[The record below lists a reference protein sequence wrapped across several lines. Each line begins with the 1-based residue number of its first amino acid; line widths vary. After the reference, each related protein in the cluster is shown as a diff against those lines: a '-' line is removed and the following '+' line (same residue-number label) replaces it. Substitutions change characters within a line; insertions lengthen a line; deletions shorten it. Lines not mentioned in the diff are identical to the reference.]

1 MKRTIFT
8 DEHQLF
14 REGFQQFVQKE
25 MVPNNDRWEAEGI
38 ISRDI
43 FEKAGENGFLGID
56 LPEEYGG
63 SGVKDYRFNQ
73 IMGEEFDLA
82 GVAAAGSGLGLHNDI
97 CIPYFKEY
105 CNDDQKKRWMPGL
118 TDGSLITAIAMSEP
132 GTGSDLASI
141 TTTAVK
147 DGETYI
153 LNGAKTFISN
163 GINSDLVI
171 VAAKTDLQAGHRG
184 ISLLIVE
191 REMQGFERGRNLEK
205 IGRHS
210 QDTAELFF
218 TDVRVPAEN
227 LLGEENKGFYYMMF
241 NLPQERLNIA
251 ISAVAGTQYAFD
263 LTLEYVKE
271 RQAFGQPIGSFQ
283 NTRFKMAEI
292 ATELELTWAFID
304 KCVLAHNL
312 KNLTADEA
320 AMAKWWATELQK
332 RAIDQCLQFFGGYG
346 YMDEYPI
353 SRLWRDGRVQ
363 SIYGGTTEIMKEIV
377 KILAM
382 RLRSMNKEI
391 TKH

>member
-1 MKRTIFT
+1 MERTIFES
-8 DEHQLF
+8 EHHLF
-14 REGFQQFVQKE
+14 RESFRQFVDKE
-25 MVPNNDRWEAEGI
+25 IVPNNQIWEQKGVIDR
-38 ISRDI
+38 SL
-43 FEKAGENGFLGID
+43 FEIAGSNGFLGID
-56 LPEEYGG
+56 IPQEFGG
-63 SGVKDYRFNQ
+63 GGIADYRFNQ
-73 IMGEEFDLA
+73 IMQEEFDMA
-82 GVAAAGSGLGLHNDI
+82 GVAAAASGLGLHNDI
-97 CIPYFKEY
+97 CIPYFLEF
-105 CNDDQKKRWMPGL
+105 CSDEQRDRWLPGL
-118 TDGSLITAIAMSEP
+118 VSGQYITAIAMSEP
-132 GTGSDLASI
+132 GTGSDLAAIS
-141 TTTAVK
+141 TTATK
-147 DGETYI
+147 DGDSFV

-163 GINSDLVI
+163 GIISDLVI
-171 VAAKTDLQAGHRG
+171 VAAKTNPEAGHRG
-184 ISLLIVE
+184 VSLLVVE
-191 REMQGFERGRNLEK
+191 RGMEGFERGRNLDK
-205 IGRHS
+205 VGRHS

-377 KILAM
+377 GRGLG
-382 RLRSMNKEI
+382 L
-391 TKH
+391 

>member
-132 GTGSDLASI
+132 GTGSDLGSI

-218 TDVRVPAEN
+218 TDVRVPITN

-241 NLPQERLNIA
+241 NLAQERLNIA
-251 ISAVAGTQYAFD
+251 VSAVAGTQYAFN
-263 LTLEYVKE
+263 LTLDYVKE
-271 RQAFGQPIGSFQ
+271 RQAFGQPIGKFQ

-292 ATELELTWAFID
+292 ATELEFAWAFID
-304 KCVLAHNL
+304 KCSMALNDGE
-312 KNLTADEA
+312 LTAEEA
-320 AMAKWWATELQK
+320 AMAKWWTTELQK
-332 RAIDQCLQFFGGYG
+332 RAIDECLQFHGGYG

-363 SIYGGTTEIMKEIV
+363 SIYGGTTEIMKEI
-377 KILAM
+377 IGRNLG
-382 RLRSMNKEI
+382 L
-391 TKH
+391 

>member
-1 MKRTIFT
+1 MERTIFES
-8 DEHQLF
+8 EHHLF
-14 REGFQQFVQKE
+14 RESFRQFVDKE
-25 MVPNNDRWEAEGI
+25 IVPNNQTWEEKGVIDR
-38 ISRDI
+38 SL
-43 FEKAGENGFLGID
+43 FEIAGSNGFLGID
-56 LPEEYGG
+56 IPQEFGG
-63 SGVKDYRFNQ
+63 GGIADYRFNQ
-73 IMGEEFDLA
+73 IMQEEFDMA
-82 GVAAAGSGLGLHNDI
+82 GVAAAASGLGLHNDI
-97 CIPYFKEY
+97 CIPYFLEF
-105 CNDDQKKRWMPGL
+105 CSVEQRERWLPGL
-118 TDGSLITAIAMSEP
+118 TSGQYITAIAMSEP
-132 GTGSDLASI
+132 GTGSDLAAIS
-141 TTTAVK
+141 TTATK
-147 DGETYI
+147 DGDSFV

-163 GINSDLVI
+163 GIISDLVI
-171 VAAKTDLQAGHRG
+171 VAAKTNPEAGHRG
-184 ISLLIVE
+184 VSLLVVE
-191 REMQGFERGRNLEK
+191 RGMEGFERGRNLDK
-205 IGRHS
+205 VGRHS

-227 LLGEENKGFYYMMF
+227 LLGEANKGFYYMMF
-241 NLPQERLNIA
+241 ILPQERLNIA

-377 KILAM
+377 GRGLG
-382 RLRSMNKEI
+382 L
-391 TKH
+391 

>member
-1 MKRTIFT
+1 MERTIFES
-8 DEHQLF
+8 EHHLF
-14 REGFQQFVQKE
+14 RESFRQFVDKE
-25 MVPNNDRWEAEGI
+25 IVPNNQAWEEKGIVDR
-38 ISRDI
+38 SL
-43 FEKAGENGFLGID
+43 FEIAGSNGFLGVDI
-56 LPEEYGG
+56 PQEFGG
-63 SGVKDYRFNQ
+63 GGIADYRFNQ
-73 IMGEEFDLA
+73 IMQEEFDMA
-82 GVAAAGSGLGLHNDI
+82 GVAAAASGLGLHNDI
-97 CIPYFKEY
+97 CIPYFLEF
-105 CNDDQKKRWMPGL
+105 CSDQQRERWLPGL
-118 TDGSLITAIAMSEP
+118 VSGQYITAIAMSEP
-132 GTGSDLASI
+132 GTGSDLAAIS
-141 TTTAVK
+141 TTATK
-147 DGETYI
+147 DGDSFV

-163 GINSDLVI
+163 GIISDLVI
-171 VAAKTDLQAGHRG
+171 VAAKTNPEVGHRG
-184 ISLLIVE
+184 VSLLVVE
-191 REMQGFERGRNLEK
+191 RGMEGFERGRNLDK
-205 IGRHS
+205 VGRHS

-377 KILAM
+377 GRGLG
-382 RLRSMNKEI
+382 L
-391 TKH
+391 

>member
-218 TDVRVPAEN
+218 TDVRVPITN

-241 NLPQERLNIA
+241 NLAQERLNIA
-251 ISAVAGTQYAFD
+251 VSAVAGTQYAFN
-263 LTLEYVKE
+263 LTLDYVKE
-271 RQAFGQPIGSFQ
+271 RQAFGQPIGKFQ

-292 ATELELTWAFID
+292 ATELEFAWAFID
-304 KCVLAHNL
+304 KCSMALNDGE
-312 KNLTADEA
+312 LTAEEA
-320 AMAKWWATELQK
+320 AMAKWWTTELQK
-332 RAIDQCLQFFGGYG
+332 RAIDECLQFHGGYG

-363 SIYGGTTEIMKEIV
+363 NIYGGTTEIMKEI
-377 KILAM
+377 IGRNLG
-382 RLRSMNKEI
+382 L
-391 TKH
+391 

>member
-1 MKRTIFT
+1 MERTIFES
-8 DEHQLF
+8 EHHLF
-14 REGFQQFVQKE
+14 RESFRQFVDKE
-25 MVPNNDRWEAEGI
+25 IVPNNQTWEEKGVIDR
-38 ISRDI
+38 SL
-43 FEKAGENGFLGID
+43 FEIAGSNGFLGID
-56 LPEEYGG
+56 IPQEFGG
-63 SGVKDYRFNQ
+63 GGISDYRFNQ
-73 IMGEEFDLA
+73 IMQEEFDMA
-82 GVAAAGSGLGLHNDI
+82 GVAAAASGLGLHNDI
-97 CIPYFKEY
+97 CIPYFLEF
-105 CNDDQKKRWMPGL
+105 CSDEQRERWLPGL
-118 TDGSLITAIAMSEP
+118 VSGQYITAIAMSEP
-132 GTGSDLASI
+132 GTGSDLAAIS
-141 TTTAVK
+141 TTATK
-147 DGETYI
+147 DGDSFV

-163 GINSDLVI
+163 GIISDLVI
-171 VAAKTDLQAGHRG
+171 VAAKTNPEAGHRG
-184 ISLLIVE
+184 VSLLVVE
-191 REMQGFERGRNLEK
+191 RGMEGFERGRNLDK
-205 IGRHS
+205 VGRHS

-377 KILAM
+377 GRGLG
-382 RLRSMNKEI
+382 L
-391 TKH
+391 

>member
-1 MKRTIFT
+1 MERTIFES
-8 DEHQLF
+8 EHHLF
-14 REGFQQFVQKE
+14 RESFRQFVDKE
-25 MVPNNDRWEAEGI
+25 IVPNNQAWEEKGIVDR
-38 ISRDI
+38 SL
-43 FEKAGENGFLGID
+43 FEIAGSNGFLGVDI
-56 LPEEYGG
+56 PQEFGG
-63 SGVKDYRFNQ
+63 GGIADYRFNQ
-73 IMGEEFDLA
+73 IMQEEFDMA
-82 GVAAAGSGLGLHNDI
+82 GVAAAASGLGLHNDI
-97 CIPYFKEY
+97 CIPYFLEF
-105 CNDDQKKRWMPGL
+105 CSEEQRARWLPGL
-118 TDGSLITAIAMSEP
+118 TSGQYITAIAMSEP

-141 TTTAVK
+141 ATTATK
-147 DGETYI
+147 DGDSFV

-163 GINSDLVI
+163 GIISDLVI
-171 VAAKTDLQAGHRG
+171 VAAKTNPEAGHRG
-184 ISLLIVE
+184 VSLLVVE
-191 REMQGFERGRNLEK
+191 RGMEGFERGRNLDK
-205 IGRHS
+205 VGRHS

-292 ATELELTWAFID
+292 STELELAWAFID

-320 AMAKWWATELQK
+320 AMAKWWTTELQK

-346 YMDEYPI
+346 YMEEYPI

-377 KILAM
+377 GRGLG
-382 RLRSMNKEI
+382 L
-391 TKH
+391 

>member
-1 MKRTIFT
+1 MERTIFES
-8 DEHQLF
+8 EHHLF
-14 REGFQQFVQKE
+14 RESFRQFVDKE
-25 MVPNNDRWEAEGI
+25 IVPNNQAWEEKGIVDR
-38 ISRDI
+38 SL
-43 FEKAGENGFLGID
+43 FEIAGSNGFLGVDI
-56 LPEEYGG
+56 PQEFGG
-63 SGVKDYRFNQ
+63 GGIADYRFNQ
-73 IMGEEFDLA
+73 IMQEEFDMA
-82 GVAAAGSGLGLHNDI
+82 GVAAAASGLGLHNDI
-97 CIPYFKEY
+97 CIPYFLEF
-105 CNDDQKKRWMPGL
+105 CSEEQRARWLPGL
-118 TDGSLITAIAMSEP
+118 TSGQYITAIAMSEP

-141 TTTAVK
+141 ATTATK
-147 DGETYI
+147 DGDSFV

-163 GINSDLVI
+163 GIISDLVI
-171 VAAKTDLQAGHRG
+171 VAAKTNPEAGHRG
-184 ISLLIVE
+184 VSLLVVE
-191 REMQGFERGRNLEK
+191 RDMEGFERGRNLDK
-205 IGRHS
+205 VGRHS

-292 ATELELTWAFID
+292 ATELELAWAFID

-320 AMAKWWATELQK
+320 AMAKWWTTELQK

-346 YMDEYPI
+346 YMEEYPI

-377 KILAM
+377 GRGLG
-382 RLRSMNKEI
+382 L
-391 TKH
+391 

>member
-1 MKRTIFT
+1 MERTIFES
-8 DEHQLF
+8 EHHLF
-14 REGFQQFVQKE
+14 RESFRQFVDKE
-25 MVPNNDRWEAEGI
+25 IVPNNQTWEERGVIDR
-38 ISRDI
+38 SL
-43 FEKAGENGFLGID
+43 FEIAGSNGFLGID
-56 LPEEYGG
+56 VPQEFGG
-63 SGVKDYRFNQ
+63 GGIADYRFNQ
-73 IMGEEFDLA
+73 IMQEEFDMA
-82 GVAAAGSGLGLHNDI
+82 GVAAAASGLGLHNDI
-97 CIPYFKEY
+97 CIPYFLEF
-105 CNDDQKKRWMPGL
+105 CSDEQRERWLPGL
-118 TDGSLITAIAMSEP
+118 VSGQYITAIAMSEP
-132 GTGSDLASI
+132 GTGSDLAAIS
-141 TTTAVK
+141 TTATK
-147 DGETYI
+147 DGDSFV

-163 GINSDLVI
+163 GIISDLVI
-171 VAAKTDLQAGHRG
+171 VAAKTNPEAGHRG
-184 ISLLIVE
+184 VSLLVVE
-191 REMQGFERGRNLEK
+191 RGMEGFERGRNLDK
-205 IGRHS
+205 VGRHS

-271 RQAFGQPIGSFQ
+271 RKAFGQPIGSFQ

-377 KILAM
+377 GRGLG
-382 RLRSMNKEI
+382 L
-391 TKH
+391 

>member
-1 MKRTIFT
+1 MERTIFES
-8 DEHQLF
+8 EHHLF
-14 REGFQQFVQKE
+14 RESFRQFVDKE
-25 MVPNNDRWEAEGI
+25 IVPNNQAWEEKGIVDR
-38 ISRDI
+38 SL
-43 FEKAGENGFLGID
+43 FEIAGSNGFLGVDI
-56 LPEEYGG
+56 PQEFGG
-63 SGVKDYRFNQ
+63 GGIADYRFNQ
-73 IMGEEFDLA
+73 IMQEEFDMA
-82 GVAAAGSGLGLHNDI
+82 GVAAAASGLGLHNDI
-97 CIPYFKEY
+97 CIPYFLEF
-105 CNDDQKKRWMPGL
+105 CSEEQRARWLPGL
-118 TDGSLITAIAMSEP
+118 TSGQYITAIAMSEP

-141 TTTAVK
+141 ATTATK
-147 DGETYI
+147 DGDSFV

-163 GINSDLVI
+163 GIISDLVI
-171 VAAKTDLQAGHRG
+171 VAAKTNPEAGHRG
-184 ISLLIVE
+184 VSLLVVE
-191 REMQGFERGRNLEK
+191 RGMEGFERGRNLDK
-205 IGRHS
+205 VGRHS

-292 ATELELTWAFID
+292 ATELELAWAFID

-346 YMDEYPI
+346 YMEEYPI

-377 KILAM
+377 GRGLG
-382 RLRSMNKEI
+382 L
-391 TKH
+391 

>member
-1 MKRTIFT
+1 VERTIFES
-8 DEHQLF
+8 EHHLF
-14 REGFQQFVQKE
+14 RESFRQFVEKE
-25 MVPNNDRWEAEGI
+25 IVPNNRGWEQEGI
-38 ISRDI
+38 VDRSL
-43 FEKAGENGFLGID
+43 FEIAGKNGFLGID
-56 LPEEYGG
+56 VPQEFGG
-63 SGVKDYRFNQ
+63 GGITDYRFNQ
-73 IMGEEFDLA
+73 IMQEEFDMA
-82 GVAAAGSGLGLHNDI
+82 GVAAAASGLGLHNDI
-97 CIPYFKEY
+97 CIPYYLEFCSDE
-105 CNDDQKKRWMPGL
+105 QRQRWMPGL
-118 TDGSLITAIAMSEP
+118 TSGKYITAIAMSEP

-141 TTTAVK
+141 STTATK
-147 DGETYI
+147 DGASFI

-163 GINSDLVI
+163 GIISDLII
-171 VAAKTDLQAGHRG
+171 VAAKTNPEAGHRG

-191 REMQGFERGRNLEK
+191 RGMDGFERGRNLAK

-227 LLGEENKGFYYMMF
+227 LLGEENQGFYYMMF

-271 RQAFGQPIGSFQ
+271 RHAFGQPIGSFQ

-292 ATELELTWAFID
+292 STELELAWAFID

-312 KNLTADEA
+312 KTLTADEA
-320 AMAKWWATELQK
+320 AMAKWWTTELQR

-377 KILAM
+377 GRGLG
-382 RLRSMNKEI
+382 L
-391 TKH
+391 

>member
-1 MKRTIFT
+1 MERTIFES
-8 DEHQLF
+8 EHHLF
-14 REGFQQFVQKE
+14 RESFRQFVDKE
-25 MVPNNDRWEAEGI
+25 IVPNNQTWEEKGVIDR
-38 ISRDI
+38 SL
-43 FEKAGENGFLGID
+43 FEIAGSNGFLGID
-56 LPEEYGG
+56 IPQEFGG
-63 SGVKDYRFNQ
+63 GGIADYRFNQ
-73 IMGEEFDLA
+73 IMQEEFDMA
-82 GVAAAGSGLGLHNDI
+82 GVAAAASGLGLHNDI
-97 CIPYFKEY
+97 CIPYFLEF
-105 CNDDQKKRWMPGL
+105 CSDEQRERWLPGL
-118 TDGSLITAIAMSEP
+118 VSGQYITAIAMSEP
-132 GTGSDLASI
+132 GTGSDLAAIS
-141 TTTAVK
+141 TTATK
-147 DGETYI
+147 DGDSFV

-163 GINSDLVI
+163 GIISDLVI
-171 VAAKTDLQAGHRG
+171 VAAKTNPEAGHRG
-184 ISLLIVE
+184 VSLLIVE
-191 REMQGFERGRNLEK
+191 RGMEGFERGRNLDK
-205 IGRHS
+205 VGRHS

-292 ATELELTWAFID
+292 ATELELTWTFID

-377 KILAM
+377 GRGLG
-382 RLRSMNKEI
+382 L
-391 TKH
+391 

>member
-1 MKRTIFT
+1 MERAIFES
-8 DEHQLF
+8 EHHLF
-14 REGFQQFVQKE
+14 RESFRQFVDKE
-25 MVPNNDRWEAEGI
+25 IVPNNQTWEEKGVIDR
-38 ISRDI
+38 SL
-43 FEKAGENGFLGID
+43 FEIAGSNGFLGID
-56 LPEEYGG
+56 IPQEFGG
-63 SGVKDYRFNQ
+63 GGIADYRFNQ
-73 IMGEEFDLA
+73 IMQEEFDMA
-82 GVAAAGSGLGLHNDI
+82 GVAAAASGLGLHNDI
-97 CIPYFKEY
+97 CIPYFLEF
-105 CNDDQKKRWMPGL
+105 CSDEQRERWLPGL
-118 TDGSLITAIAMSEP
+118 VSGQYITAIAMSEP
-132 GTGSDLASI
+132 GTGSDLAAIS
-141 TTTAVK
+141 TTATK
-147 DGETYI
+147 DGDSFV

-163 GINSDLVI
+163 GIISDLVI
-171 VAAKTDLQAGHRG
+171 VAAKTNPEAGHRG
-184 ISLLIVE
+184 VSLLVVE
-191 REMQGFERGRNLEK
+191 RGMEGFERGRNLDK
-205 IGRHS
+205 VGRHS

-312 KNLTADEA
+312 NNLTADEA

-377 KILAM
+377 GRGLG
-382 RLRSMNKEI
+382 L
-391 TKH
+391 

>member
-1 MKRTIFT
+1 MKRTIFEE
-8 DEHQLF
+8 DHQLF
-14 REGFQQFVQKE
+14 RETFRQFVEKE
-25 MVPNNDRWEAEGI
+25 MVPHNNFWEQEGI
-38 ISRDI
+38 VSREI
-43 FEKAGENGFLGID
+43 FEKAGEHGFLGID

-63 SGVKDYRFNQ
+63 GGINDYRFNQ

-97 CIPYFKEY
+97 CLPYFKEY
-105 CNDDQKKRWMPGL
+105 CTTEQKERWMHGL
-118 TDGSLITAIAMSEP
+118 TNGSLITAIAMSEP

-141 TTTAVK
+141 ATTAVK
-147 DGETYI
+147 DGESYL

-171 VAAKTDLQAGHRG
+171 VAAKTDLDARHRG
-184 ISLLIVE
+184 ISLFVVE
-191 REMQGFERGRNLEK
+191 RGMEGFERGRNLEK

-218 TDVRVPAEN
+218 TDVRVPSAN
-227 LLGEENKGFYYMMF
+227 LLGEENQGFYYMMF

-251 ISAVAGTQYAFD
+251 VSAVAGTQYAFN
-263 LTLEYVKE
+263 LTLEYIKE

-283 NTRFKMAEI
+283 NSRFKMAEI
-292 ATELELTWAFID
+292 ATELEFAWAFVD
-304 KCVLAHNL
+304 KCSLALN
-312 KNLTADEA
+312 NGELTAEEA
-320 AMAKWWATELQK
+320 AMAKWWTTELQK
-332 RAIDQCLQFFGGYG
+332 RAVDQCLQLHGGYG

-377 KILAM
+377 GRNLG
-382 RLRSMNKEI
+382 L
-391 TKH
+391 

>member
-1 MKRTIFT
+1 MERTIFES
-8 DEHQLF
+8 EHHLF
-14 REGFQQFVQKE
+14 RESFRQFVEKE
-25 MVPNNDRWEAEGI
+25 IVPNNSGWEQEGI
-38 ISRDI
+38 VDRSL
-43 FEKAGENGFLGID
+43 FEIAGKNGFLGID
-56 LPEEYGG
+56 VPQEFGG
-63 SGVKDYRFNQ
+63 GGITDYRFNQ
-73 IMGEEFDLA
+73 IMQEEFDMA
-82 GVAAAGSGLGLHNDI
+82 GVAAAASGLGLHNDI
-97 CIPYFKEY
+97 CIPYYLEFCSDE
-105 CNDDQKKRWMPGL
+105 QRQRWMPGL
-118 TDGSLITAIAMSEP
+118 TSGKYIAAIAMSEP

-141 TTTAVK
+141 STTATK
-147 DGETYI
+147 DGASFI

-163 GINSDLVI
+163 GIISDLII
-171 VAAKTDLQAGHRG
+171 VAAKTNPEAGHRG

-191 REMQGFERGRNLEK
+191 RGMDGFERGRNLDK

-227 LLGEENKGFYYMMF
+227 LLGEENQGFYYMMF

-271 RQAFGQPIGSFQ
+271 RHAFGQPIGSFQ

-292 ATELELTWAFID
+292 STELELAWAFID

-312 KNLTADEA
+312 KTLTADEA
-320 AMAKWWATELQK
+320 AMAKWWTTELQR

-377 KILAM
+377 GRGLG
-382 RLRSMNKEI
+382 L
-391 TKH
+391 

>member
-1 MKRTIFT
+1 MNRTIFT

-38 ISRDI
+38 ISREI

-218 TDVRVPAEN
+218 TDVRVPITN

-241 NLPQERLNIA
+241 NLAQERLNIA
-251 ISAVAGTQYAFD
+251 VSAVAGTQYAFN
-263 LTLEYVKE
+263 LTLDYVKE
-271 RQAFGQPIGSFQ
+271 RQAFGQPIGKFQ

-292 ATELELTWAFID
+292 ATELEFAWAFID
-304 KCVLAHNL
+304 KCSMALNDGE
-312 KNLTADEA
+312 LTAEEA
-320 AMAKWWATELQK
+320 AMAKWWTTELQK
-332 RAIDQCLQFFGGYG
+332 RAIDECLQFHGGYG

-363 SIYGGTTEIMKEIV
+363 SIYGGTTEIMKEI
-377 KILAM
+377 IGRNLG
-382 RLRSMNKEI
+382 L
-391 TKH
+391 

>member
-1 MKRTIFT
+1 MERAIFES
-8 DEHQLF
+8 EHHLF
-14 REGFQQFVQKE
+14 RESFRQFVDKE
-25 MVPNNDRWEAEGI
+25 IVPNNQTWEEKGVIDR
-38 ISRDI
+38 SL
-43 FEKAGENGFLGID
+43 FEIAGSNGFLGID
-56 LPEEYGG
+56 IPQEFGG
-63 SGVKDYRFNQ
+63 GGIADYRFNQ
-73 IMGEEFDLA
+73 IMQEEFDMA
-82 GVAAAGSGLGLHNDI
+82 GVAAAASGLGLHNDI
-97 CIPYFKEY
+97 CIPYFLEF
-105 CNDDQKKRWMPGL
+105 CSDEQRERWLPGL
-118 TDGSLITAIAMSEP
+118 VSGQYITAIAMSEP
-132 GTGSDLASI
+132 GTGSDLAAIS
-141 TTTAVK
+141 TTATK
-147 DGETYI
+147 DGDSFV

-163 GINSDLVI
+163 GIISDLVI
-171 VAAKTDLQAGHRG
+171 VAAKTNPDAGHRG
-184 ISLLIVE
+184 VSLLIVE
-191 REMQGFERGRNLEK
+191 RGMEGFERGRNLDK
-205 IGRHS
+205 VGRHS

-377 KILAM
+377 GRGLG
-382 RLRSMNKEI
+382 L
-391 TKH
+391 

>member
-1 MKRTIFT
+1 MERTIFES
-8 DEHQLF
+8 EHHLF
-14 REGFQQFVQKE
+14 RESFRQFVEKE
-25 MVPNNDRWEAEGI
+25 IVPNNRGWEQEGI
-38 ISRDI
+38 VDRSL
-43 FEKAGENGFLGID
+43 FEIAGKNGFLGID
-56 LPEEYGG
+56 VPQEFGG
-63 SGVKDYRFNQ
+63 GGITDYRFNQ
-73 IMGEEFDLA
+73 IMQEEFDMA
-82 GVAAAGSGLGLHNDI
+82 GVAAAASGLGLHNDI
-97 CIPYFKEY
+97 CIPYYLEFCSDE
-105 CNDDQKKRWMPGL
+105 QRQRWMPGL
-118 TDGSLITAIAMSEP
+118 TSGKYITAIAMSEP

-141 TTTAVK
+141 STTATK
-147 DGETYI
+147 DGASFI

-163 GINSDLVI
+163 GIISDLII
-171 VAAKTDLQAGHRG
+171 VAAKTNPEAGHRG

-191 REMQGFERGRNLEK
+191 RGMDGFERGRNLAK

-227 LLGEENKGFYYMMF
+227 LLGEENQGFYYMMF

-271 RQAFGQPIGSFQ
+271 RHAFGQPIGSFQ

-292 ATELELTWAFID
+292 STELELAWAFID

-312 KNLTADEA
+312 KTLTADEA
-320 AMAKWWATELQK
+320 AMAKWWTTELQR

-377 KILAM
+377 GRGLG
-382 RLRSMNKEI
+382 L
-391 TKH
+391 

>member
-1 MKRTIFT
+1 MERTIFES
-8 DEHQLF
+8 EHHLF
-14 REGFQQFVQKE
+14 RESFRQFVDKE
-25 MVPNNDRWEAEGI
+25 IVPNNQTWEERGVIDR
-38 ISRDI
+38 SL
-43 FEKAGENGFLGID
+43 FEIAGSNGFLGID
-56 LPEEYGG
+56 VPQEFGG
-63 SGVKDYRFNQ
+63 GGIADYRFNQ
-73 IMGEEFDLA
+73 IMQEEFDMA
-82 GVAAAGSGLGLHNDI
+82 GVAAAASGLGLHNDI
-97 CIPYFKEY
+97 CIPYFLEF
-105 CNDDQKKRWMPGL
+105 CTDEQRERWLPGL
-118 TDGSLITAIAMSEP
+118 VSGQYITAIAMSEP
-132 GTGSDLASI
+132 GTGSDLAAIS
-141 TTTAVK
+141 TTATK
-147 DGETYI
+147 DGDSFV

-163 GINSDLVI
+163 GIISDLVI
-171 VAAKTDLQAGHRG
+171 VAAKTNPEAGHRG
-184 ISLLIVE
+184 VSLLVVE
-191 REMQGFERGRNLEK
+191 RGMEGFERGRNLDK
-205 IGRHS
+205 VGRHS

-271 RQAFGQPIGSFQ
+271 RKAFGQPIGSFQ

-377 KILAM
+377 GRGLG
-382 RLRSMNKEI
+382 L
-391 TKH
+391 

>member
-1 MKRTIFT
+1 MERTIFES
-8 DEHQLF
+8 EHHLF
-14 REGFQQFVQKE
+14 RESFRQFVDRE
-25 MVPNNDRWEAEGI
+25 IVPNNQTWEEKGIVDRYL
-38 ISRDI
+38 
-43 FEKAGENGFLGID
+43 FETAGSNGFLGID
-56 LPEEYGG
+56 IPQEYGG
-63 SGVKDYRFNQ
+63 GGIADYRFNQ
-73 IMGEEFDLA
+73 IMQEEFDMA
-82 GVAAAGSGLGLHNDI
+82 GVAAAASGLGLHNDI
-97 CIPYFKEY
+97 CIPYFLEF
-105 CNDDQKKRWMPGL
+105 CSDEQRERWLPGL
-118 TDGSLITAIAMSEP
+118 VSGQYITAIAMSEP
-132 GTGSDLASI
+132 GTGSDLAAIS
-141 TTTAVK
+141 TTATK
-147 DGETYI
+147 DGDSFV

-163 GINSDLVI
+163 GIISDLVI
-171 VAAKTDLQAGHRG
+171 VAAKTNPEAGHRG
-184 ISLLIVE
+184 VSLLVVE
-191 REMQGFERGRNLEK
+191 RGMEGFERGRNLDK
-205 IGRHS
+205 VGRHS

-377 KILAM
+377 GRGLG
-382 RLRSMNKEI
+382 L
-391 TKH
+391 

>member
-1 MKRTIFT
+1 MERAIFES
-8 DEHQLF
+8 EHHLF
-14 REGFQQFVQKE
+14 RESFRQFVDKE
-25 MVPNNDRWEAEGI
+25 IVPNNQTWEEKGVIDR
-38 ISRDI
+38 SL
-43 FEKAGENGFLGID
+43 FEIAGSNGFLGID
-56 LPEEYGG
+56 IPQEFGG
-63 SGVKDYRFNQ
+63 GGIADYRFNQ
-73 IMGEEFDLA
+73 IMQEEFDMA
-82 GVAAAGSGLGLHNDI
+82 GVAAAASGLGLHNDI
-97 CIPYFKEY
+97 CIPYFLEF
-105 CNDDQKKRWMPGL
+105 CSDEQRERWLPGL
-118 TDGSLITAIAMSEP
+118 VSGQYITAIAMSEP
-132 GTGSDLASI
+132 GTGSDLAAIS
-141 TTTAVK
+141 TTATK
-147 DGETYI
+147 DGDSFV

-163 GINSDLVI
+163 GIISDLVI
-171 VAAKTDLQAGHRG
+171 VAAKTNPEAGHRG
-184 ISLLIVE
+184 VSLLVVE
-191 REMQGFERGRNLEK
+191 RGMEGFERGRNLDK
-205 IGRHS
+205 VGRHS

-377 KILAM
+377 GRGLG
-382 RLRSMNKEI
+382 L
-391 TKH
+391 